1 MVSEAALQGKAAGRG
16 IKAAN
21 KRFRR
26 LGVCHAATILPA
38 PLRLLQDLATQRSAG
53 TRAIAAG
60 PPLLER
66 RNAFRKNSAPARSP
80 LSKIAAAGRLNA
92 VVDTTADVI
101 KSHVPPPTC
110 PVQLRLHVHT
120 GGSQPAAKLI
130 SVNGTISTLAGR
142 RLSIGGT
149 WPLNSASGTFTD
161 DVCRSSHVGRRRWTF
176 PVPPRVRYGGRRRS
190 LQLRRVATK
199 ISVSKSE
206 PCLVIVHPPQHSG
219 RFAMFTGRYLC
230 YVPAE

>member
-1 MVSEAALQGKAAGRG
+1 MVSEAVLQGKAAGRG

-80 LSKIAAAGRLNA
+80 FSKIAAAGRLN
-92 VVDTTADVI
+92 TTADVI
-101 KSHVPPPTC
+101 NKSHVPPPTC
-110 PVQLRLHVHT
+110 PVQLRLHVHK
-120 GGSQPAAKLI
+120 GGSQSAAKSI

-142 RLSIGGT
+142 RLSMGGT
-149 WPLNSASGTFTD
+149 WPLNSASQTTFTD
-161 DVCRSSHVGRRRWTF
+161 DGEGVCRSSHVGRRRWTF

-190 LQLRRVATK
+190 LQLRRV
-199 ISVSKSE
+199 SKSQQC
-206 PCLVIVHPPQHSG
+206 PCLVIVHPP
-219 RFAMFTGRYLC
+219 
-230 YVPAE
+230 